1 MRILLVEDDTT
12 LGQNLK
18 ELLQRSSFAVDWV
31 QDLASASDYFESNDY
46 DLFIVDWMLPGNTSG
61 IDLIKHIRS
70 QANSTPVLLL
80 TARSQLEDKVEG
92 FTSGADDYLTKPF
105 AIEELLVRVKAL
117 IRRLP
122 TLTQNI
128 IKISN
133 LTIDTNLNQVKRAGK
148 EIALTPKEFA
158 LLHYLALHKNVAQNR
173 LDILSHVWD
182 ENADMFSNTV
192 DVHIRYLRQKIDS
205 QYKHKLIQTTKGKGY
220 ALCD

>member
-1 MRILLVEDDTT
+1 
-12 LGQNLK
+12 
-18 ELLQRSSFAVDWV
+18 
-31 QDLASASDYFESNDY
+31 
-46 DLFIVDWMLPGNTSG
+46 MLPGNTSG

-158 LLHYLALHKNVAQNR
+158 LFHYLALHKNVAQNR

-205 QYKHKLIQTTKGKGY
+205 QYKHKLIQTIKGKGY